1 MQPQMKGVGAQN
13 TFNLKMKCSK
23 PKNKQG
29 GAGHKTTKK
38 PMLKTQK

>member
-1 MQPQMKGVGAQN
+1 MKGVAAQN

-29 GAGHKTTKK
+29 GGGTQNNKITHVKNTK
-38 PMLKTQK
+38 MM